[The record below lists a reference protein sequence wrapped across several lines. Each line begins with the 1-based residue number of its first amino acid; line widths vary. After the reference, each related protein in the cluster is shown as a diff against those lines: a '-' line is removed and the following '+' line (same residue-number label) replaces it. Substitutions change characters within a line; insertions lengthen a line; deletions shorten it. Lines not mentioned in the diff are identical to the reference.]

1 LVNLGKGGSDNYTI
15 FETFCE
21 SLDKIN
27 KDDLIIFGWSSPIR
41 FRLVGDGGV
50 WKSILPMDDK
60 NKITIKNISHN
71 TFDEILVNRDH
82 QLYSIEVNYWIKLI
96 NLAFKDILIVH
107 WTSFEPKIDAIFIGG
122 IGRISLET
130 NGEIADGHF
139 SEKGHLELSEKL
151 MATFLKNT
159 KFI

>member
-1 LVNLGKGGSDNYTI
+1 MSKTKTVEEKYQKLTQIEHILKRPDTYIGDTKLQKEKQYVYEN
-15 FETFCE
+15 
-21 SLDKIN
+21 DKII
-27 KDDLIIFGWSSPIR
+27 KKEIVYPPGL
-41 FRLVGDGGV
+41 
-50 WKSILPMDDK
+50 M
-60 NKITIKNISHN
+60 KI
-71 TFDEILVNRDH
+71 FDEILVNRDH